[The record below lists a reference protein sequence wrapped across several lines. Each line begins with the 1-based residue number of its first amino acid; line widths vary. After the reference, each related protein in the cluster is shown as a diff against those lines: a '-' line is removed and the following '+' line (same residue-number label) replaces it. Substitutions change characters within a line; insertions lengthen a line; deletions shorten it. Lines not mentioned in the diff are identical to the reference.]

1 MLVTD
6 TNFWIAL
13 EEERADGQLNGRA
26 HVCLAEHRGEPI
38 AISIITWGEL
48 ATGFAN
54 HSDLAA
60 YLHRVS
66 VLPLK
71 EHIAWEASRIER
83 ELRAQGLQLGENDN
97 WIAATAR
104 VWGLRLVT
112 NDRAFQRVPRLRVI
126 TF

>member
-13 EEERADGQLNGRA
+13 EEERANGQVNGRA
-26 HVCLAEHRGEPI
+26 QVCLAAHRREPL

-48 ATGFAN
+48 AAGFAN

-66 VLPLK
+66 VVPLK
-71 EHIAWEASRIER
+71 EHVAWEASRIER
-83 ELRAQGLQLGENDN
+83 ELRAQGLQLGENDH

-104 VWGLRLVT
+104 VSGLRLVT
-112 NDRAFQRVPRLRVI
+112 NDRAFQRVPGPRVI